1 MASGQWLVPSPPL
14 SLHSMTI
21 LDRYIARQY
30 LFNVLA
36 LLIILFSFVVVI
48 DVSLNMDRFLRL
60 ADKLGVQ
67 DAGSDPGTIRR
78 WIVTVLLIFDLWWP
92 KLLQLYNFLIGMVLV
107 GAMGFTFA
115 QMTKHREFIA
125 MMAAG
130 VGLHRV
136 MRPVIVIALGFTAL
150 QIVNMELVIPKIAP
164 LLVRDHGEAGTH
176 HLGAAAVPL
185 TLDGS
190 GRLFRAASFDAD
202 TNTLEGVYILER
214 DDNGKASRAIT
225 AKSATYRDG
234 GWDLTNG
241 QEQIRGTATIESP
254 TPLARIESSLDP
266 NELRMNRYESYSQ
279 ALSFRQISQMLSR
292 ETLTDPA
299 KRARYTRIK
308 WGRFAVMISS
318 LLALVI
324 AMPFYITREPKNMV
338 IQSLKCAPIAII
350 ALIGG
355 ILGASA
361 SIPGLPP
368 ALAVFIPVMLLSV
381 IAIAQVSSMKT

>member
-1 MASGQWLVPSPPL
+1 
-14 SLHSMTI
+14 MTI

-30 LFNVLA
+30 LFNVFA
-36 LLIILFSFVVVI
+36 LLVIMFSFVIVI

-60 ADKLGVQ
+60 ADQLAVQ
-67 DAGSDPGTIRR
+67 DSGDAPSTIRR
-78 WIVTVLLIFDLWWP
+78 WIVTTLLIFDLWWP
-92 KLLQLYNFLIGMVLV
+92 KLLQLYNFLVGMILV
-107 GAMGFTFA
+107 GAMGFTFS
-115 QMTKHREFIA
+115 QMTKHREFVA

-136 MRPVIVIALGFTAL
+136 VRPVIIIAVGFTAL
-150 QIVNMELVIPKIAP
+150 QLINMELVIPKIAP
-164 LLVRDHGEAGTH
+164 LLVRDHGEAGTRQ
-176 HLGAAAVPL
+176 LGAASVPL

-202 TNTLEGVYILER
+202 TETLTGVYILER
-214 DDNGKASRAIT
+214 DDQGKASRAIT
-225 AKSATYRDG
+225 AKSATFNNA
-234 GWDLTNG
+234 GWDLTG
-241 QEQIRGTATIESP
+241 GLVQSRGTATIEP
-254 TPLARIESSLDP
+254 AVPIQRIESSLDP

-279 ALSFRQISQMLSR
+279 ALSFSQVSAMLNR
-292 ETLTDPA
+292 ESLTDPV

-318 LLALVI
+318 LLALII

-355 ILGASA
+355 VLGASA
-361 SIPGLPP
+361 SIPGVPP
-368 ALAVFIPVMLLSV
+368 AIGVFIPVMLLSV
-381 IAIAQVSSMKT
+381 IAVAQVSSMKT

>member
-1 MASGQWLVPSPPL
+1 
-14 SLHSMTI
+14 MTI

-30 LFNVLA
+30 LFNVVA
-36 LLIILFSFVVVI
+36 LLVILFSFVVVI
-48 DVSLNMDRFLRL
+48 DVSLNMDRFLRI
-60 ADKLGVQ
+60 ADTLGVA
-67 DAGSDPGTIRR
+67 DTGSDPGFIRR
-78 WIVTVLLIFDLWWP
+78 WIVTILLIADLWWP

-107 GAMGFTFA
+107 GAMGFTFS
-115 QMTKHREFIA
+115 QMTRHREFVA
-125 MMAAG
+125 MVAAG

-136 MRPVIVIALGFTAL
+136 MRPVIVIALCFTSL
-150 QIVNMELVIPKIAP
+150 QVVNMEIIIPRIAP
-164 LLVRDHGEAGTH
+164 LLVRGHGDAGSRD
-176 HLGAAAVPL
+176 LGAAAVPL

-202 TNTLEGVYILER
+202 TNTIEGVYILER
-214 DDNGKASRAIT
+214 DEQGKATRAIT

-234 GWDLTNG
+234 GWDLVSGMAQT
-241 QEQIRGTATIESP
+241 RGRTTIEP
-254 TPLARIESSLDP
+254 AVPINRIESSLDP

-279 ALSFRQISQMLSR
+279 ALSFRQVSQMLSR
-292 ETLTDPA
+292 KTLTDPV

-308 WGRFAVMISS
+308 WGRFAVMLSS

-350 ALIGG
+350 SLIGG
-355 ILGASA
+355 VLGASA
-361 SIPGLPP
+361 SIPGVPP

-381 IAIAQVSSMKT
+381 IAVAQVSSMKT

>member
-1 MASGQWLVPSPPL
+1 
-14 SLHSMTI
+14 MTI

-30 LFNVLA
+30 LFNVFA
-36 LLIILFSFVVVI
+36 LLLILFSFVLVI

-60 ADKLGVQ
+60 ADKLGAQ
-67 DAGSDPGTIRR
+67 DAGQAPSTIRR
-78 WIVTVLLIFDLWWP
+78 WIVTILLIFDLWWP

-107 GAMGFTFA
+107 GAMGFTFS

-136 MRPVIVIALGFTAL
+136 MRPIIVVAIGFTTL
-150 QIVNMELVIPKIAP
+150 QLVNMELVIPKIAP

-176 HLGAAAVPL
+176 QLGAAAVPL

-190 GRLFRAASFDAD
+190 GKLFRAASFDAD
-202 TNTLEGVYILER
+202 TDTLTGVYILER
-214 DDNGKASRAIT
+214 DEQGKAKRAIT
-225 AKSATYRDG
+225 ATSATYRDG

-241 QEQIRGTATIESP
+241 QEQIRGDNIIEPP

-279 ALSFRQISQMLSR
+279 ALSFAQVSQMLNR

-318 LLALVI
+318 LLALII

-338 IQSLKCAPIAII
+338 IQSLKCAPVAII
-350 ALIGG
+350 SIIGG

-368 ALAVFIPVMLLSV
+368 ALAVFIPVMLLSI

>member
-1 MASGQWLVPSPPL
+1 MN
-14 SLHSMTI
+14 T

-30 LFNVLA
+30 LFNVFA
-36 LLIILFSFVVVI
+36 LLVILFSFVMVI

-60 ADKLGVQ
+60 ADQLGVQ
-67 DAGSDPGTIRR
+67 DAGEAPGTIRR
-78 WIVTVLLIFDLWWP
+78 WIVTILLIFDLWWP

-107 GAMGFTFA
+107 GAMGFTFS
-115 QMTKHREFIA
+115 QMTKHREFVA

-136 MRPVIVIALGFTAL
+136 VRPVIIIAASFTAL
-150 QIVNMELVIPKIAP
+150 QLINMELVIPKIAP
-164 LLVRDHGEAGTH
+164 LLVRDHGDAGSRQ
-176 HLGAAAVPL
+176 LGAASVPL

-202 TNTLEGVYILER
+202 TETLTGVYILER
-214 DDNGKASRAIT
+214 DDQGKASRAIT
-225 AKSATYRDG
+225 AKSATYNNG
-234 GWDLTNG
+234 GWDLNTGLVQN
-241 QEQIRGTATIESP
+241 RGTATIEQP
-254 TPLARIESSLDP
+254 TPIARIESSLDP

-279 ALSFRQISQMLSR
+279 ALSFSQVSAMLNR
-292 ETLTDPA
+292 DTLTDPA

-318 LLALVI
+318 LLALII

-338 IQSLKCAPIAII
+338 IQSIKCAPVAII

-355 ILGASA
+355 VLGASA
-361 SIPGLPP
+361 SIPGVPP
-368 ALAVFIPVMLLSV
+368 GLGVFIPVMLLSV
-381 IAIAQVSSMKT
+381 IAVAQVSSMKT

>member
-1 MASGQWLVPSPPL
+1 
-14 SLHSMTI
+14 MTI

-30 LFNVLA
+30 LFNVFA
-36 LLIILFSFVVVI
+36 LLVILFSFVLII

-60 ADKLGVQ
+60 ADRLASSETG
-67 DAGSDPGTIRR
+67 DGPSTIRR
-78 WIVTVLLIFDLWWP
+78 WVVTILLIVDFWWP

-107 GAMGFTFA
+107 GAMGFTFS
-115 QMTKHREFIA
+115 QMTRNREFVA

-130 VGLHRV
+130 VGLQRV
-136 MRPVIVIALGFTAL
+136 MRPVLVIALFFTGL
-150 QIVNMELVIPKIAP
+150 QLVNMELIIPKIAP
-164 LLVRDHGEAGTH
+164 LLVRDHGEAGTRE
-176 HLGAAAVPL
+176 LGSAAVPL

-202 TNTLEGVYILER
+202 TDTLEGVYILER
-214 DDNGKASRAIT
+214 DENGKASRAIT

-234 GWDLTNG
+234 GWDLIAG
-241 QEQIRGTATIESP
+241 QEQIRGSDTLEPP
-254 TPLARIESSLDP
+254 TPIDRIESSLDP

-279 ALSFRQISQMLSR
+279 ALSFAQVSAMLDR
-292 ETLTDPA
+292 KTLTDPA

-318 LLALVI
+318 LLALII

-338 IQSLKCAPIAII
+338 IQSLKCAPVAII

-381 IAIAQVSSMKT
+381 IAVAQVSSMKT

>member
-1 MASGQWLVPSPPL
+1 
-14 SLHSMTI
+14 MTI

-30 LFNVLA
+30 IFNVLA
-36 LLIILFSFVVVI
+36 LLFILFSFVLVI

-60 ADKLGVQ
+60 AERMGAQNTGEDISSV
-67 DAGSDPGTIRR
+67 RR
-78 WIVTVLLIFDLWWP
+78 AVVTVLLIADLWWP
-92 KLLQLYNFLIGMVLV
+92 KLLQLYNFLIGMILV
-107 GAMGFTFA
+107 GAMGFTFS
-115 QMTKHREFIA
+115 QMTKHREFVA
-125 MMAAG
+125 MMTAG

-136 MRPVIVIALGFTAL
+136 MRPVLVVAFCFTGL

-164 LLVRDHGEAGTH
+164 LLVRDHGDAGSRQ
-176 HLGAAAVPL
+176 LGSASVPL

-190 GRLFRAASFDAD
+190 GRLFRAASFNAD
-202 TNTLEGVYILER
+202 TDTLTGVYILER
-214 DDNGKASRAIT
+214 DEQGKAARVIT
-225 AKSATYRDG
+225 AKSATYANNTWVLTDG
-234 GWDLTNG
+234 LA
-241 QEQIRGTATIESP
+241 QIRGTETIAPATPIATID
-254 TPLARIESSLDP
+254 SSLDP

-279 ALSFRQISQMLSR
+279 ALSFRQVSQMLDR
-292 ETLTDPA
+292 ESLTDPG

-324 AMPFYITREPKNMV
+324 SMPFFITREPKNAV

-350 ALIGG
+350 SLIGG

-368 ALAVFIPVMLLSV
+368 ALGVFIPVMLLSV
-381 IAIAQVSSMKT
+381 IAVAQISSMKT

>member
-1 MASGQWLVPSPPL
+1 
-14 SLHSMTI
+14 MTI

-30 LFNVLA
+30 IFNVLA
-36 LLIILFSFVVVI
+36 LLFILFSFVLVI

-60 ADKLGVQ
+60 AERMGAQ
-67 DAGSDPGTIRR
+67 DTGEDISSVRR
-78 WIVTVLLIFDLWWP
+78 AVVTVLLIADLWWP
-92 KLLQLYNFLIGMVLV
+92 KLLQLYNFLIGMILV
-107 GAMGFTFA
+107 GAMGFTFS
-115 QMTKHREFIA
+115 QMTKHREFVA
-125 MMAAG
+125 MMTAG

-136 MRPVIVIALGFTAL
+136 MRPVLIIAICFTGL

-164 LLVRDHGEAGTH
+164 LLVRDHGDAGSRQ
-176 HLGAAAVPL
+176 LGSASVPL

-190 GRLFRAASFDAD
+190 GRLFRAASFNAD
-202 TNTLEGVYILER
+202 TDTLTGVYILER
-214 DDNGKASRAIT
+214 DEQGKAARVIT
-225 AKSATYRDG
+225 AKSATYANNTWVLTDG
-234 GWDLTNG
+234 LA
-241 QEQIRGTATIESP
+241 QIRGTEAQGIETIAPATPIATID
-254 TPLARIESSLDP
+254 SSLDP

-279 ALSFRQISQMLSR
+279 ALSFRQVSQMLDR
-292 ETLTDPA
+292 ESLTDPG

-324 AMPFYITREPKNMV
+324 SMPFFITREPKNAV

-350 ALIGG
+350 SLIGG

-368 ALAVFIPVMLLSV
+368 ALGVFIPVMLLSV
-381 IAIAQVSSMKT
+381 IAVAQISSMKT

>member
-1 MASGQWLVPSPPL
+1 
-14 SLHSMTI
+14 MTI

-30 LFNVLA
+30 IFNVLA
-36 LLIILFSFVVVI
+36 LLFILFSFVLVI

-60 ADKLGVQ
+60 AERMGAQ
-67 DAGSDPGTIRR
+67 DTGEDISSVRR
-78 WIVTVLLIFDLWWP
+78 AVVTVLLIADLWWP
-92 KLLQLYNFLIGMVLV
+92 KLLQLYNFLIGMILV
-107 GAMGFTFA
+107 GAMGFTFS
-115 QMTKHREFIA
+115 QMTKHREFVA
-125 MMAAG
+125 MMTAG

-136 MRPVIVIALGFTAL
+136 MRPVLVVAFCFTGL

-164 LLVRDHGEAGTH
+164 LLVRDHGDAGSRQ
-176 HLGAAAVPL
+176 LGSASVPL

-190 GRLFRAASFDAD
+190 GRLFRAASFNAD
-202 TNTLEGVYILER
+202 TDTLTGVYILER
-214 DDNGKASRAIT
+214 DEQGKAARVIT
-225 AKSATYRDG
+225 AKSATYANNTWVLTDG
-234 GWDLTNG
+234 LAQT
-241 QEQIRGTATIESP
+241 RGTDIIAPATPIATID
-254 TPLARIESSLDP
+254 SSLDP

-279 ALSFRQISQMLSR
+279 ALSFRQVSQMLDR
-292 ETLTDPA
+292 ESLTDPG

-324 AMPFYITREPKNMV
+324 SMPFFITREPKNAV

-350 ALIGG
+350 SLIGG

-368 ALAVFIPVMLLSV
+368 ALGVFIPVMLLSV
-381 IAIAQVSSMKT
+381 IAVAQISSMKT

>member
-1 MASGQWLVPSPPL
+1 
-14 SLHSMTI
+14 MTI

-30 LFNVLA
+30 LFNVFA
-36 LLIILFSFVVVI
+36 LLLILFSFVLVI

-60 ADKLGVQ
+60 ADKLAAT
-67 DAGSDPGTIRR
+67 DAQEAPSTIRR
-78 WIVTVLLIFDLWWP
+78 WIVTSLLIADLWWP

-107 GAMGFTFA
+107 GAMGFTFS
-115 QMTKHREFIA
+115 QMTKHREFVA

-136 MRPVIVIALGFTAL
+136 VRPVIIIAIGFTAFQL
-150 QIVNMELVIPKIAP
+150 VNMELIIPKIAP
-164 LLVRDHGEAGTH
+164 LLVRDHGDAGTRN
-176 HLGAAAVPL
+176 LGSASVPL

-190 GRLFRAASFDAD
+190 GKLFRAASFDAD
-202 TNTLEGVYILER
+202 ADTLTGVYILER
-214 DDNGKASRAIT
+214 DEQGKATRVIT
-225 AKSATYRDG
+225 ADSAAYRDG
-234 GWDLTNG
+234 GWDL
-241 QEQIRGTATIESP
+241 RGGLAQNRGSAIIEP
-254 TPLARIESSLDP
+254 KTPINRIESSLDP

-279 ALSFRQISQMLSR
+279 SMSFMQVSQMLNR
-292 ETLTDPA
+292 ESLTDPI

-338 IQSLKCAPIAII
+338 IQSIKCAPVAII
-350 ALIGG
+350 SLIGG
-355 ILGASA
+355 VLGASA
-361 SIPGLPP
+361 SIPGVPP

-381 IAIAQVSSMKT
+381 IAVAQVSSMKT